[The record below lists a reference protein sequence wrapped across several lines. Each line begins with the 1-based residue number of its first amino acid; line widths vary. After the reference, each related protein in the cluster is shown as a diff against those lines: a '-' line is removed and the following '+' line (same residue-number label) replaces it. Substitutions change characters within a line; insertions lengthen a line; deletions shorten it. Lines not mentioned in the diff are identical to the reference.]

1 MPSTALRV
9 PPVLAVVVAAG
20 LLIAGCSATP
30 RPSTSDGAEAA
41 VRAPGDASSVGT
53 LAEGF
58 ADAADPPAPE
68 ATFTPSPGSWD
79 GVHPPAG
86 YRVVLLSSGAVDADG
101 DGEDGEAPA
110 PRTLIAAV
118 DRWAADEGV
127 TVTHVQPRS
136 PDDVIPAVGR
146 AVAAAPDLVISVG
159 NDMVDPVAAM
169 SPSALH
175 QQFLVLGAEIAEPTS
190 NVTAADWTGAGFR
203 GEGLG
208 AASHHD
214 PATFTPER
222 AGRALRA
229 GVAAVLHGFN
239 GTVVWVA

>member
-1 MPSTALRV
+1 LGT
-9 PPVLAVVVAAG
+9 
-20 LLIAGCSATP
+20 
-30 RPSTSDGAEAA
+30 
-41 VRAPGDASSVGT
+41 ASSGSSAGTSSAGT
-53 LAEGF
+53 LGEGF

-68 ATFTPSPGSWD
+68 ATFSPAPGSWN

-86 YRVVLLSSGAVDADG
+86 FRVVLLSSGAVDADG
-101 DGEDGEAPA
+101 DGEDGDAAA

-118 DRWAADEGV
+118 ERWAAAEDV
-127 TVTHVQPRS
+127 DLSHVEPRS
-136 PDDVIPAVGR
+136 ADDVLPAVGR
-146 AVAAAPDLVISVG
+146 AVAARPDLVISVG
-159 NDMVDPVAAM
+159 NDMVDPIAAM

-214 PATFTPER
+214 PATFTPDR

-239 GTVVWVA
+239 GTVVWVS